1 MKLGSQN
8 FDYYRI
14 SSLFCTSMV
23 DFIFFDLMNV
33 EMTKAVFSSD

>member
-1 MKLGSQN
+1 MKLGSQR

-14 SSLFCTSMV
+14 LSFFLHKYGEFH
-23 DFIFFDLMNV
+23 FFDLINV